1 MIQKIRMGRKSPK
14 PRIGFTSDHVLDR
27 DLVIKMLRYEDAN
40 IKSEYGQSRYKDP
53 LNLPYVS
60 LTNEKAFN
68 RMTLDAFGFTT
79 EDEDVE
85 NFRTIFRTYYN
96 SPTDYDKDVID
107 SIHYMK
113 NNKLMFYEKPIIKI
127 GDSIPNVPL
136 YHLDGERQTTLYDAI
151 REENARY
158 TVFAAFSK
166 S

>member
-1 MIQKIRMGRKSPK
+1 MSL
-14 PRIGFTSDHVLDR
+14 S
-27 DLVIKMLRYEDAN
+27 
-40 IKSEYGQSRYKDP
+40 GQARYKDP
-53 LNLPYVS
+53 FNLPYVS

-96 SPTDYDKDVID
+96 SSTDYDAEVID

-113 NNKLMFYEKPIIKI
+113 NNKLMFYQKPIINI
-127 GDSIPNVPL
+127 GDRIPDVAL
-136 YHLDGERQTTLYDAI
+136 YHLDGETQTTLYDAI
-151 REENARY
+151 RKEDAKY